1 MAVQY
6 RRHIEERTLDNGGGE
21 SHPQMVLK
29 GRDDPH
35 RDVYKE
41 QVSSTEKRFDAPLP
55 EKDSDGS
62 LQFKRVHDPVTL
74 CVDMDA
80 FFASVE
86 QKTNPRL
93 RGKPIAVIGSEG
105 RTVVTT
111 ASYEARAYGV
121 KTGMNTFEAR
131 QACPRLIFVVGNNAR
146 YTHTCR
152 EMEKIFLK
160 YTPDVE
166 VYSVDEAFLDITHS
180 HRLFGGPVAV
190 ATQIKK
196 EIRESFDI
204 PCTVGIGH
212 NVLMAKLAS
221 DLGKPDGL
229 NWIKKED
236 VQGVLDPLAVN
247 ELWGIGKKTAQ
258 KLEKMG
264 IRTCGELGR
273 APASLLR
280 NKFGIYGE
288 TISGMGRGELGRT
301 VCREE
306 DEVKSVGHSMTLPSD
321 VSGREE
327 IETWLLRLSEMVG
340 RRVRRHGLMA
350 RRVTLTV
357 RYPDFETVSK
367 RVTLEAAT
375 SDTHM
380 IYYAALKALGL
391 LDVKGAV
398 RLLGVSVSQVRE
410 DHGQMHLME
419 ESRKR
424 RDLLY
429 AMDEVNNRYGDGAA
443 TWAALKGRA
452 ERKRSR
458 AGVISPAWRP
468 GGIRNVQL
476 K

>member
-1 MAVQY
+1 MAAQY
-6 RRHIEERTLDNGGGE
+6 RRYMDNGTTSNEGSQSLYKSSNIESAQGE
-21 SHPQMVLK
+21 SQRFERSHPPRQLS
-29 GRDDPH
+29 
-35 RDVYKE
+35 E
-41 QVSSTEKRFDAPLP
+41 SP
-55 EKDSDGS
+55 ESI
-62 LQFKRVHDPVTL
+62 TL

-121 KTGMNTFEAR
+121 KTGMNTYEAR
-131 QACPRLIFVVGNNAR
+131 RACPRIIFVVGNNAR

-152 EMEKIFLK
+152 EMEKIFLR

-190 ATQIKK
+190 AAKIKE
-196 EIRESFDI
+196 EIRETFDI

-229 NWIKKED
+229 NWIQRHE
-236 VQGVLDPLAVN
+236 VEGVLDPLAVN

-258 KLEKMG
+258 KLEMMG

-273 APASLLR
+273 APVSLLR

-288 TISGMGRGELGRT
+288 SISGMGRGELARQVTPTQGKT
-301 VCREE
+301 
-306 DEVKSVGHSMTLPSD
+306 DEVKSVGHSMTLPAD
-321 VSGREE
+321 VTAREE
-327 IETWLLRLSEMVG
+327 IETWLLRLSDMVG
-340 RRVRRHGLMA
+340 RRVRLHGLMA
-350 RRVTLTV
+350 RRITLTV
-357 RYPDFETVSK
+357 RYSDFETISK

-380 IYYAALKALGL
+380 IYYAALKALEL
-391 LDVKGAV
+391 LNIKGAV
-398 RLLGVSVSQVRE
+398 RLLGVSVSQVGE
-410 DHGQMHLME
+410 DHGQLHLME
-419 ESRKR
+419 ENRKR
-424 RDLLY
+424 RDLLG
-429 AMDEVNNRYGDGAA
+429 AMDEVNNRYGDGTA
-443 TWAALKGRA
+443 TWAVLRGRTG
-452 ERKRSR
+452 RKRSR

-468 GGIRNVQL
+468 SGIRNVQL
-476 K
+476 R